1 MSSAML
7 PSPSNGV
14 EVAAVRTQKC
24 VCGTPNAVMCDS
36 MVALRG
42 TGSGTATAVAAA
54 TGPRVAVNAAASG
67 HAPEL
72 GIGGNAA
79 TGPRVAANAPEQ
91 GAGVAAV
98 QGDALVAG

>member
-14 EVAAVRTQKC
+14 EVAAVRTQTC

-42 TGSGTATAVAAA
+42 TRSGTATDVAAA

-67 HAPEL
+67 HAPE
-72 GIGGNAA
+72 
-79 TGPRVAANAPEQ
+79 Q